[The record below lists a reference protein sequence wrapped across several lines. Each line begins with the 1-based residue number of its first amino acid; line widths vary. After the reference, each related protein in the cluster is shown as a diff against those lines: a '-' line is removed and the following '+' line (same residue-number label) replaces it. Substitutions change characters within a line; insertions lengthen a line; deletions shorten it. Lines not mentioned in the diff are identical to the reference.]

1 MRWQPEVMTVEP
13 IHSFTDRRSKNSER
27 RVIRAA
33 AQIGGISA
41 AKLWYEIPIPDM
53 GGLSPRQLVEN
64 GQTTEVMDYL
74 ALVDT
79 QRPLK
84 QSRYG

>member
-1 MRWQPEVMTVEP
+1 MTVEP
-13 IHSFTDRRSKNSER
+13 THSFTDRRFKDSER

-33 AQIGGISA
+33 AQIGGIPA

-53 GGLSPRQLVEN
+53 AGLTPRQLVEN
-64 GQTTEVMDYL
+64 GRTTEVMDYL

>member
-1 MRWQPEVMTVEP
+1 MTVEP
-13 IHSFTDRRSKNSER
+13 IHSFTVRRLKTYER

-33 AQIGGISA
+33 AQIGGIAA
-41 AKLWYEIPIPDM
+41 AKLWYEIPIPDLR
-53 GGLSPRQLVEN
+53 GLTPRQLVHK
-64 GQTTEVMDYL
+64 GQTTEVMNYL

>member
-1 MRWQPEVMTVEP
+1 MTVES
-13 IHSFTDRRSKNSER
+13 IHSFTDRRLKNSER

-33 AQIGGISA
+33 ARIGGNPA

-53 GGLSPRQLVEN
+53 AGLSPRQLVEN
-64 GQTTEVMDYL
+64 GQITEVMDYL